1 MISSVKCS
9 GEVQDDIRQ
18 SVHLAIPGA
27 GASSVT
33 WREQKALERLELGGG
48 GVRWRPLC
56 VYTFRSDAGPA
67 AGVGRSEQA
76 ELIAVNTKAAG
87 FGGEGEE
94 SMSGF
99 TGWDHLLNRDT
110 RGGVDG
116 CRGSAVRSS
125 FCVCEVLSCAGGIK

>member
-9 GEVQDDIRQ
+9 GEVQYDIRQ

-33 WREQKALERLELGGG
+33 WREQKALERLELGGA

-76 ELIAVNTKAAG
+76 ELIAVNTKQQDLVVRGRKACPG
-87 FGGEGEE
+87 LQGG
-94 SMSGF
+94 
-99 TGWDHLLNRDT
+99 TI
-110 RGGVDG
+110 
-116 CRGSAVRSS
+116 C
-125 FCVCEVLSCAGGIK
+125 